1 MAIGWLTIIKS
12 VPWTDVISNA
22 SKLAD
27 GAKKLW
33 KAVDR
38 KRGAEA
44 SAEQAAPSLLP
55 ELDANAELASRL
67 ASMEAATADLHSQ
80 MLASTE
86 LIKALAE
93 QNALLVGRIETNRV
107 RLLWLAGATALIA
120 IVAVTSLVF
129 VLAGRG
135 V

>member
-1 MAIGWLTIIKS
+1 MAIGWLAIIKS

-22 SKLAD
+22 PKLAD

-33 KAVDR
+33 NAVDR

-44 SAEQAAPSLLP
+44 AAPQATPSLLP
-55 ELDANAELASRL
+55 ELDANAELESRL

-93 QNALLVGRIETNRV
+93 QNALLVSRIETNRV
-107 RLLWLAGATALIA
+107 RLLWLIAATALIA
-120 IVAVTSLVF
+120 IVALTSLAF
-129 VLAGRG
+129 LLAGRG
-135 V
+135 A

>member
-1 MAIGWLTIIKS
+1 MAIGWLAIIKS

-22 SKLAD
+22 PKLAD

-33 KAVDR
+33 NAVDR

-44 SAEQAAPSLLP
+44 VAEQAAPSLLP
-55 ELDANAELASRL
+55 EDEARAALEHRL

-80 MLASTE
+80 MLACSE

-93 QNALLVGRIETNRV
+93 QNTQLVGRIETSRV
-107 RLLWLAGATALIA
+107 RLLRLAGATALIA
-120 IVAVTSLVF
+120 IVAVASLAF
-129 VLAGRG
+129 LLAGRSA
-135 V
+135 

>member
-1 MAIGWLTIIKS
+1 MAIGWLAIIKS

-22 SKLAD
+22 PKLAD

-33 KAVDR
+33 NAVDR
-38 KRGAEA
+38 KRGADPA
-44 SAEQAAPSLLP
+44 APQAAPSLLP
-55 ELDANAELASRL
+55 ELDADAELASRL

-93 QNALLVGRIETNRV
+93 QNALLVSGIETSRV
-107 RLLWLAGATALIA
+107 RLLWLSAATALIA

-129 VLAGRG
+129 LLAGRG
-135 V
+135 A

>member
-1 MAIGWLTIIKS
+1 MAIGWLAIIKS

-22 SKLAD
+22 PKLAD

-44 SAEQAAPSLLP
+44 AAEQAAPSLLP
-55 ELDANAELASRL
+55 EVDANAELASRL

-93 QNALLVGRIETNRV
+93 QNALLVSGIETTRV
-107 RLLWLAGATALIA
+107 RLLWLSAAIALIA

-129 VLAGRG
+129 LLAGRG
-135 V
+135 A